1 MPTCPASPQ
10 APCPASPAPIEPRR
24 AALQGGS
31 YNVEGVL
38 HSSASPDAVYDLLV
52 DYDALPD
59 VFRSVQRTEMLRAPG
74 HPELLGSGDDLHMVQ
89 HVQWAFLVFSGTF
102 ATSLAVRE
110 AATQRQLSFQLL
122 DSAFLREFVG
132 HWDVQ
137 EAGGESGRSVIRH
150 RLTVRGAPGGG
161 CGRGAAP
168 ARALLRLHS

>member
-1 MPTCPASPQ
+1 M
-10 APCPASPAPIEPRR
+10 
-24 AALQGGS
+24 
-31 YNVEGVL
+31 EGVL

-168 ARALLRLHS
+168 ARALLRLHP